1 MYPSI
6 IDTITI
12 NYLVL
17 HDKVG
22 LGAAEVEG
30 SLFEVLALVRVGKQ
44 ERGGHTVG
52 FQVVDQ
58 ELLAVL
64 LEAGAVV
71 LVGEHQSRG
80 D

>member
-12 NYLVL
+12 SYLVL
-17 HDKVG
+17 HDEVG

-30 SLFEVLALVRVGKQ
+30 GLLEVLALVRVGKQ

-52 FQVVDQ
+52 FQVVD
-58 ELLAVL
+58 
-64 LEAGAVV
+64 
-71 LVGEHQSRG
+71 
-80 D
+80 